1 MNKKKT
7 IEEITISG
15 IAVMAEPENIKD
27 SMIYINER
35 TKFLEWFNQ
44 IDDKEW
50 ERHFL
55 NIIISLNSNR
65 NELADQFQERTISNL
80 QNNHIETEEES
91 QLRFKKIIE
100 NKRNND
106 ICLYKLALGRF
117 KDSEHSREYNRKV
130 AKEVVHQ
137 CNFLEANA
145 KSKIKVINFESQT
158 KESII
163 IETLFDRFKNV
174 KQITS
179 DKKLTIPKIA
189 LKLVYEERSI
199 NRREAKSIVIDYG
212 YNSGDRLY
220 QKFCFYLSRA
230 NRKGKP
236 DPYTKRT
243 LLNKIN
249 LLNSVIDIIPEQYK
263 SKAIDEVKILETFLE
278 NDFK

>member
-35 TKFLEWFNQ
+35 TRFLEWFNQ

-50 ERHFL
+50 EKHFL

-179 DKKLTIPKIA
+179 DKKLSISQIA
-189 LKLVYEERSI
+189 LKLVYEEEIVTKENAESI
-199 NRREAKSIVIDYG
+199 IKKYNH
-212 YNSGDRLY
+212 NSGHKLY
-220 QKFCFYLSRA
+220 QLYNFYWNKRNRLDCKMTDKKFQNKTKLFELVIQLLS
-230 NRKGKP
+230 G
-236 DPYTKRT
+236 
-243 LLNKIN
+243 
-249 LLNSVIDIIPEQYK
+249 NSK
-263 SKAIDEVKILETFLE
+263 TKAIDELTTLKTKYES
-278 NDFK
+278 KHHY

>member
-15 IAVMAEPENIKD
+15 IAAMGEPENIKD
-27 SMIYINER
+27 SMTFFNER
-35 TKFLEWFNQ
+35 TEFLEWFNQ
-44 IDDKEW
+44 IVDKEW
-50 ERHFL
+50 EKHFL

-65 NELADQFQERTISNL
+65 NELADQFQKRTISNL

-91 QLRFKKIIE
+91 QLRFQNMIE
-100 NKRNND
+100 NERKND
-106 ICLYKLALGRF
+106 ICLYKLALSRF

-137 CNFLEANA
+137 CNFLEANK

-158 KESII
+158 KKSII

-174 KQITS
+174 EQIS
-179 DKKLTIPKIA
+179 QSRVLTISQIA
-189 LKLVYEERSI
+189 LKYVYEERVI
-199 NRREAKSIVIDYG
+199 TREEAKDIAQNYA
-212 YNSGDRLY
+212 YTSGDKLY
-220 QKFCFYLSRA
+220 QKFCFYSSRA

-236 DPYTKRT
+236 LPYTKRK

-249 LLNSVIDIIPEQYK
+249 LISSVIDLLPDPYK
-263 SKAIDEVKILETFLE
+263 TTAKDELIILETFLS
-278 NDFK
+278 NDY